1 MKFQT
6 ALALVVVVGSLPAA
20 CTPVENKEST
30 ADDSAGRDTGE
41 KDPGGNDG
49 WYRDDDGDGFLGEME
64 DCDDTNAAVNP
75 DAAED
80 CGNQIDDDCDGDIDT
95 ADSDCAGVD
104 GDSDGWTFAQD
115 CDDSNAQINPGAA
128 EECSNGLDDNCD
140 GAVDDNDP
148 SCPESNSGWY
158 QDNDGDGFLGEMED
172 CDDTNAAVNP
182 DAPEDCGNQIDD
194 DCDGNIDSAD
204 ADCTAGAQRQGL
216 DWSRLAFC
224 APDGQPAG
232 MRSYRNQSS
241 PFLPG

>member
-1 MKFQT
+1 MSRPPPDTSSAHFHAPPSIAFPDAPGSCYNFGMKFQT

-49 WYRDDDGDGFLGEME
+49 WYRDD
-64 DCDDTNAAVNP
+64 
-75 DAAED
+75 
-80 CGNQIDDDCDGDIDT
+80 
-95 ADSDCAGVD
+95 
-104 GDSDGWTFAQD
+104 
-115 CDDSNAQINPGAA
+115 
-128 EECSNGLDDNCD
+128 
-140 GAVDDNDP
+140 
-148 SCPESNSGWY
+148 
-158 QDNDGDGFLGEMED
+158 DGDGFLGEMED